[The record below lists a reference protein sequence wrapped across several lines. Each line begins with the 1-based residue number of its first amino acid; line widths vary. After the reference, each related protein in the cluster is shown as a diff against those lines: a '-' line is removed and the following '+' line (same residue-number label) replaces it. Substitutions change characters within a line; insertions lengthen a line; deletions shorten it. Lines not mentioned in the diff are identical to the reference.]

1 MRAEAR
7 SVTRISPVI
16 TRHFDPTIDSICTS
30 HEPALI
36 LSEFRGHLTKGE
48 LGMPIDRNT
57 IAPAA
62 QARYIRIGKTFGSDH
77 TLAQLDRTLDGV
89 KKYRDLMAGKGFTL
103 THEELTK
110 SVRESLIAA
119 GVVRAETRTDRKV
132 TNAALLKAMSE
143 GKAARFAAHSALD
156 GARILLS
163 IEGNNA
169 VLEVDKALHDT
180 RSAGADAE
188 ELERQLR
195 QLANVCAN
203 ESVRAKLGDNAA
215 TLETQLNNSIA
226 ALNAAREQK
235 TGARG
240 TPAETEYLDLLDG
253 LAVEL
258 VRLARKAAR
267 AVARDLG
274 QEAIATDL
282 DLRELYK
289 STSRGADDEE
299 EGGGGPITT

>member
-1 MRAEAR
+1 M
-7 SVTRISPVI
+7 
-16 TRHFDPTIDSICTS
+16 
-30 HEPALI
+30 L
-36 LSEFRGHLTKGE
+36 
-48 LGMPIDRNT
+48 IDRNT

-62 QARYIRIGKTFGSDH
+62 QVHYIRIGKAFGSDD

-89 KKYRDLMAGKGFTL
+89 KKYRDLMAAKGFTL
-103 THEELTK
+103 THETLATN
-110 SVRESLIAA
+110 VRESLIAA
-119 GVVRAETRTDRKV
+119 GVVRAETRTGRKV
-132 TNAALLKAMSE
+132 TNAALLKAMSAAK
-143 GKAARFAAHSALD
+143 GARFAAHSALD

-163 IEGNNA
+163 MEGNSV
-169 VLEVDKALHDT
+169 VLDIDKALHDT

-195 QLANVCAN
+195 QLANVCAK
-203 ESVRAKLGDNAA
+203 EAVRAKLGDNAA
-215 TLETQLNNSIA
+215 TLDAQLTTCIA
-226 ALNAAREQK
+226 ALSTAREQK

-274 QEAIATDL
+274 QEAVATDL

-289 STSRGADDEE
+289 STSRSAGDEE
-299 EGGGGPITT
+299 EGGGGGGDPVTA